1 MKLFLKRFFCIAMC
15 AALCGT
21 AALAAEEMP
30 EPVSAGQEVQQTPEL
45 PKNIYTDV
53 SETDAFYEA
62 VTYVREHGLMS
73 GVGSDRF
80 APNGSTDRA
89 MLAVVLWRLAGEP
102 VVNYAMRFSDVA
114 EDTWYTEAVRW
125 AASSGI
131 VTGYDDTTF
140 APHDTLTRE
149 QLCTMIYRYEQY
161 MGGGFSG
168 AWMFL
173 LAYPDAAEIS
183 EWAYEAVCWLSM
195 HQVTGSTDAPLVP
208 RGSVTRGELAQMLA
222 LYAQI
227 ASR

>member
-1 MKLFLKRFFCIAMC
+1 MKNFTRWIAC
-15 AALCGT
+15 FAASMVLCG
-21 AALAAEEMP
+21 ASVLAVEEMP
-30 EPVSAGQEVQQTPEL
+30 EQETQEVPASSYAD
-45 PKNIYTDV
+45 I
-53 SETDAFYEA
+53 SETDSFYDA
-62 VTYVREHGLMS
+62 VQYVSENGLMS
-73 GVGSDRF
+73 GVGGGRF
-80 APNGSTDRA
+80 APDAHTDRA
-89 MLAVVLWRLAGEP
+89 TLAVVLWRLAGEP

-114 EDTWYTEAVRW
+114 EDMWYTEAVRW
-125 AASSGI
+125 AASCGI
-131 VTGYDDTTF
+131 VTGYDDVTF
-140 APHDTLTRE
+140 APRDVLTRE

-195 HQVTGSTDAPLVP
+195 HQVTAPTDAPLLPKGGVP
-208 RGSVTRGELAQMLA
+208 RGELAQMLA